1 MRSRFPQG
9 HLNDI
14 TRRTLTFTAGIAVV
28 VSAGCAQQRAN
39 DNYAVIRTG
48 ERAGDAD
55 AANSYAYHYPATAP
69 VLNADELKRFVD
81 EHRNQVVVLEFWAS
95 WSSSSRDQIARL
107 AKLHEE
113 RRRDGLRV
121 IACTFDEPREW
132 RTHTVPV
139 LQSAGAN
146 YPCVVIPRGDRQAL
160 GAWLDPAWRFDL
172 PARFIVDRQGTV
184 VARAHGD
191 EAVLAALDSWG
202 STRTRSR
209 STYERPAEPRERELR
224 VATATDS
231 GASATTRR
239 ETVDSKRDRTDST
252 RATVTERTSANA
264 GATSSRSPRY
274 ASSRR
279 SAATTDRTRS
289 SRYRTPAPETRSRA
303 ESTSS
308 PVRTA
313 SASTSVGPASTRV
326 KLVNIKTGESEWL
339 PVVSRDR
346 GLDAASDAVASA
358 IRSRIGRATNPR
370 IAVMPFSSMRNRNY
384 STPLGIEAAE
394 GITASLKR
402 EGYYDLVAP
411 TRAKQMVKDAGVTVT
426 QIDFDASV
434 IQDKISAD
442 YLVIGWVRNDVD
454 ELIRAT
460 QSSQPTRIAGDA
472 GISDTGYVSPR
483 REAEDFSDY

>member
-1 MRSRFPQG
+1 MRSRISKSYFI
-9 HLNDI
+9 DVM
-14 TRRTLTFTAGIAVV
+14 RRTQTLTAAVAV
-28 VSAGCAQQRAN
+28 MVLAGCAQQRTT

-48 ERAGDAD
+48 ERTSDSD
-55 AANSYAYHYPATAP
+55 SANSYEYHYPATAP

-160 GAWLDPAWRFDL
+160 GVWLDPAWRFDL
-172 PARFIVDRQGTV
+172 PARFVVDRQGTV

-202 STRTRSR
+202 STRTRTR
-209 STYERPAEPRERELR
+209 TTYERPAEPRDRELR
-224 VATATDS
+224 VATASDS
-231 GASATTRR
+231 GVRTTAR
-239 ETVDSKRDRTDST
+239 SDRTDTTRQRGEST
-252 RATVTERTSANA
+252 SATVSERTSTRS
-264 GATSSRSPRY
+264 ATSTSSTPRY

-279 SAATTDRTRS
+279 SVATTERASS
-289 SRYRTPAPETRSRA
+289 SRYRGTSRNSRSKT
-303 ESTSS
+303 ESSAS

-326 KLVNIKTGESEWL
+326 KLVNVKTGESEWL

-346 GLDAASDAVASA
+346 GLDAASDAVAGA
-358 IRSRIGRATNPR
+358 IRSRIGRSTNPR
-370 IAVMPFSSMRNRNY
+370 IAVMPLSSMRNRNY

-394 GITASLKR
+394 RITAGLKR
-402 EGYYDLVAP
+402 EGYYDLVTP
-411 TRAKQMVKDAGVTVT
+411 TRTEQMIKDVGVTVT

-434 IQDKISAD
+434 IQDKIAAD

-460 QSSQPTRIAGDA
+460 QSTQPTRIAGDA
-472 GISDTGYVSPR
+472 GIGDTGYISPR
-483 REAEDFSDY
+483 REAEDFSDF